1 MTDEQ
6 FPVFE
11 KHCLEAVEAYRQQLI
26 NEDENCLNEIEFFK
40 EKIKYYKEQFLPG
53 LFKDL
58 YFSSLLQLSGER
70 AKLDFLKAEYKNYL
84 NNSKREILTNHFR
97 QYRTY
102 QPNRLEVSL
111 LRHKLSYLFPN
122 YSSFKSNMDQA
133 TLAVAAYLSQKFKF
147 LQEKYDHLVQEKL
160 ETLKQFNEELF
171 KIYHP
176 ERQSGW
182 HATIAPLSVEEE
194 KEIRVMSFLLLDK
207 KKYGC

>member
-11 KHCLEAVEAYRQQLI
+11 KHCLEAVEAYCQQLI

-97 QYRTY
+97 QYRT
-102 QPNRLEVSL
+102 
-111 LRHKLSYLFPN
+111 
-122 YSSFKSNMDQA
+122 
-133 TLAVAAYLSQKFKF
+133 
-147 LQEKYDHLVQEKL
+147 
-160 ETLKQFNEELF
+160 
-171 KIYHP
+171 
-176 ERQSGW
+176 
-182 HATIAPLSVEEE
+182 
-194 KEIRVMSFLLLDK
+194 
-207 KKYGC
+207 